1 MGALTLPDDGPIYL
15 DANGFIY
22 SVERVEPYRAL
33 LAPMWRQA
41 QAGVFNIVSSELA
54 LLETLVKPLREGNTV
69 LEALFRRLFD
79 ANEVSLIPATRALW
93 EEAARLRA
101 VTGLRTPDALHAA
114 TALRAR
120 CTLFVTNDGAF
131 RRVTGLPVVVL
142 DDFLT

>member
-22 SVERVEPYRAL
+22 SVERVEPYRTL

>member
-33 LAPMWRQA
+33 LDPMWRQA
-41 QAGVFNIVSSELA
+41 HADVFNIVSSELA

-69 LEALFRRLFD
+69 LETLFRRLFD

-131 RRVTGLPVVVL
+131 RRVAGLPVVVL

>member
-1 MGALTLPDDGPIYL
+1 MGALTLPDSGPIYL

-79 ANEVSLIPATRALW
+79 ANEDSLIPATRALW

-101 VTGLRTPDALHAA
+101 VTGLRTPDARHAA

>member
-1 MGALTLPDDGPIYL
+1 MGSLILPDDGPIYL

-33 LAPMWRQA
+33 LDPMWRQA
-41 QAGVFNIVSSELA
+41 QAGVFHIISSELA
-54 LLETLVKPLREGNTV
+54 MLETLVKPLREGNTV
-69 LEALFRRLFD
+69 LESLFRRLFD
-79 ANEVSLIPATRALW
+79 ADEVSLIPATRALW

-101 VTGLRTPDALHAA
+101 ETGLRTPDALHAA

-131 RRVTGLPVVVL
+131 RRVEGLPVVVL
-142 DDFLT
+142 DDLIT